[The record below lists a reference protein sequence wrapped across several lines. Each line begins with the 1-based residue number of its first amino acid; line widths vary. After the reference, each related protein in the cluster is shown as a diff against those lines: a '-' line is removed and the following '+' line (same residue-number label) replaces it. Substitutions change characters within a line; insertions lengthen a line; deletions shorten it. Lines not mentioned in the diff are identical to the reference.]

1 MNDLELSMAR
11 RSEPIAKRRPAS
23 LRYAV
28 AIALVALA
36 FLCRLSLDPFL
47 GQESHPYATFY
58 IAVALAEFLCGFGP
72 ALVVLFLGLIASL
85 WFIVPPRDAI
95 VIRGLAD
102 AVEILLYFFV
112 NGTILFLMEWLQ
124 KARQEAAANALLAR
138 QKQGELE
145 ADIAAR
151 LKAEEALQESEQR
164 FRSLAE
170 NLQDAVWLSSI
181 DSRKIWYVNPAYGR
195 IWGRSAGALT
205 ADAFD
210 WMHSIHNEDRLRVQQ
225 AFQRAGEIDGFELE
239 YRLHRPDGST
249 RWVRS
254 RGFPI
259 RTAGAKLICT
269 AHIAEDITVRK
280 QMERARAKNR
290 EELERLVGERTAR
303 LQDTIGE
310 LEHFSYALTHD
321 MRAPLRAMRSYAEL
335 VKELCPPTP
344 TDIHEYCRRIITA
357 AERLDLLI
365 CDSLNYAKVVRAD
378 LPSRP
383 VDLGK
388 LIADIINTYPN
399 LELYQAHIQVVGELP
414 VVLGHEAG
422 LTQCFSNL
430 LSNAVK
436 FLMPG
441 RPAEIRIWAEP
452 RERRVRINV
461 EDNGIGIPRSAQHRL
476 FGMFQRLTNQNEGT
490 GIGLAIV
497 RKVVE
502 RMGGT
507 VGAISEPG
515 QGSRFWIELS
525 LAKSKAAPCINS
537 ETGAPQV
544 LSSSQAAEE
553 REANP
558 IPTGAEKL
566 IKTAHIG
573 FRESTSLT

>member
-1 MNDLELSMAR
+1 MNNLIPRLSGAGQLKPVAQR
-11 RSEPIAKRRPAS
+11 HPPS
-23 LRYAV
+23 LRYAI

-36 FLCRLSLDPFL
+36 FLSRLSLDPFL
-47 GQESHPYATFY
+47 GEETHPYATFY
-58 IAVALAEFLCGFGP
+58 IAVALAEFLCGLGP
-72 ALVVLFLGLIASL
+72 ALVVLFLGLFASL
-85 WFIVPPRDAI
+85 WFIVPPRDTI
-95 VIRGLAD
+95 VIRGLGD

-112 NGTILFLMEWLQ
+112 SGTIVFLMERLQ
-124 KARQEAAANALLAR
+124 NARLEAAANALLAR
-138 QKQGELE
+138 QKQAELE

-170 NLQDAVWLSSI
+170 NLQDAVWLMSPDFKSV
-181 DSRKIWYVNPAYGR
+181 WYVNPAYDR
-195 IWGRSAGALT
+195 IWGRSTGTLS

-210 WMHSIHNEDRLRVQQ
+210 WMRSIHAEDRSRVQQ
-225 AFQRAGEIDGFELE
+225 VFERAGAADCFELE

-259 RTAGAKLICT
+259 KTEGAKLICA

-290 EELERLVGERTAR
+290 EELERLVQERTAR
-303 LQDTIGE
+303 LQETIGE

-335 VKELCPPTP
+335 VKELCPAAPP
-344 TDIHEYCRRIITA
+344 EGREYCRRIITA

-383 VDLGK
+383 IDLRK
-388 LIADIINTYPN
+388 LVAGIIDTYPN
-399 LELYQAHIQVVGELP
+399 LELYKAHIQVIGELP

-436 FLMPG
+436 FLAPG
-441 RPAEIRIWAEP
+441 RPPEIRIWAESHD
-452 RERRVRINV
+452 RRVRINV
-461 EDNGIGIPRSAQHRL
+461 EDNGIGMPKSAQHRL

-497 RKVVE
+497 RKVAE

-507 VGAISEPG
+507 VGVVSEPG
-515 QGSRFWIELS
+515 QGSRFWVELR
-525 LAKSKAAPCINS
+525 LAPK
-537 ETGAPQV
+537 
-544 LSSSQAAEE
+544 
-553 REANP
+553 ANP
-558 IPTGAEKL
+558 ALGHAPKELRTSVPSLSIP
-566 IKTAHIG
+566 
-573 FRESTSLT
+573 